1 MIFKSIYGFHV
12 ENVVLKHYYGPDLHS
27 HHLQF
32 SENDLQ
38 NQF

>member
-1 MIFKSIYGFHV
+1 MIFKSIYGFRV
-12 ENVVLKHYYGPDLHS
+12 ENVVLKHYYLHS
-27 HHLQF
+27 HHLLF